1 MHRGASTADRRDLVT
16 GYFAGRGA
24 GTRARGRRGPAR
36 GLYRERG
43 LRRGSD
49 SHLETS
55 FRSALEK
62 VGAVHAQEPVCLK
75 TGDTPGEVPEGS
87 EPGDGRVARVRT
99 THEAR
104 DSRRQLAVSVQGSA
118 VREMRV
124 V

>member
-1 MHRGASTADRRDLVT
+1 MHRGASAADRRDLVT
-16 GYFAGRGA
+16 GYFAGRGQ
-24 GTRARGRRGPAR
+24 GPGHVVDAAQQE

-49 SHLETS
+49 SHLGTS
-55 FRSALEK
+55 FLSALEK

-118 VREMRV
+118 VREMRAV
-124 V
+124 